1 MNMRE
6 KLLSQVRHLLSETAT
21 QAFPGALPVDIADIQ
36 KVITQLGQEQLAKE
50 EEIKAAQ
57 KEPDP
62 SVRSTKVAQL
72 QGELSDII
80 AQKSQLAQM
89 QNKPTTSEGFSQLNS
104 KLKLSRADLA
114 EIVREQLDAGQDRAG
129 CPLAAQD
136 VALNTE
142 NRNATRENHAY
153 GPLNPSKP
161 SEGFWEK
168 IADKWDAT
176 IEEALSTRC
185 ANCVAFDI
193 SPRMKDCMPLADAN
207 VKDVLGDDLP
217 GFDVEEYDVQFGYC
231 WMHHFKCL
239 SARVCDTWASG
250 GPIDENEVS
259 YEWGR
264 KSGTE
269 QEEE

>member
-104 KLKLSRADLA
+104 KLKLS
-114 EIVREQLDAGQDRAG
+114 
-129 CPLAAQD
+129 
-136 VALNTE
+136 
-142 NRNATRENHAY
+142 
-153 GPLNPSKP
+153 
-161 SEGFWEK
+161 
-168 IADKWDAT
+168 
-176 IEEALSTRC
+176 
-185 ANCVAFDI
+185 
-193 SPRMKDCMPLADAN
+193 
-207 VKDVLGDDLP
+207 
-217 GFDVEEYDVQFGYC
+217 
-231 WMHHFKCL
+231 
-239 SARVCDTWASG
+239 
-250 GPIDENEVS
+250 
-259 YEWGR
+259 
-264 KSGTE
+264 
-269 QEEE
+269 